1 MDSRN
6 ASNWRLQ
13 RSGRTQGVSGCQ
25 IEPGSE
31 IINLRFMT
39 TTCGLYLILITIA
52 FCFAIYYDSFNSK
65 HIVLAWHIIII
76 VYICPLPFLPMYMK
90 RKFLRK
96 FLMVPIIIVQL
107 GVDNEPTIFFSAFFE
122 IEAILFIVVSGTDF
136 KLSLT

>member
-1 MDSRN
+1 MWTIFNSYYDS
-6 ASNWRLQ
+6 
-13 RSGRTQGVSGCQ
+13 
-25 IEPGSE
+25 
-31 IINLRFMT
+31 F
-39 TTCGLYLILITIA
+39 
-52 FCFAIYYDSFNSK
+52 FFFAIYYDSFNSK
-65 HIVLAWHIIII
+65 HIVLAWHTIII

-90 RKFLRK
+90 RK